1 MNVSIQNSNEQFIEE
16 RRHKLNKIEEAL
28 NVEYNRNRHQFKNS
42 ECGVYSINFILRL
55 LEGESF
61 EDYKTRRRVE
71 NGLLKEYLRGVWVKD
86 D

>member
-1 MNVSIQNSNEQFIEE
+1 MTLKPMKKITKPGEGKPRQKYVSQERYLEE
-16 RRHKLNKIEEAL
+16 RYKISTGL
-28 NVEYNRNRHQFKNS
+28 QGPKRQ
-42 ECGVYSINFILRL
+42 
-55 LEGESF
+55 EGESF